1 MENPKK
7 RKWTF
12 YLLLFA
18 IYAVVNFV
26 VSLFVDKHDL
36 RYAIIDSLLGGVIFV
51 GLWWLI
57 ERPRKTD
64 KK

>member
-18 IYAVVNFV
+18 IYAVVDFV
-26 VSLFVDKHDL
+26 VSLFIDKHDL
-36 RYAIIDSLLGGVIFV
+36 RYAIIDSLVGGVIFV

-57 ERPRKTD
+57 ERPLEK
-64 KK
+64 

>member
-26 VSLFVDKHDL
+26 VSLFIDKHDL
-36 RYAIIDSLLGGVIFV
+36 RYAIIDSLVGGVIFV

-57 ERPRKTD
+57 ERPRKND

>member
-26 VSLFVDKHDL
+26 VILIIDKHDL
-36 RYAIIDSLLGGVIFV
+36 RYAIIDSIVGGVIFV
-51 GLWWLI
+51 GIWWLI
-57 ERPRKTD
+57 ERPHKD
-64 KK
+64 GKE

>member
-1 MENPKK
+1 MEKPKK

-26 VSLFVDKHDL
+26 VILIIDKHDL
-36 RYAIIDSLLGGVIFV
+36 RYAIIDSIVGGVIFV
-51 GLWWLI
+51 GIWWLI
-57 ERPRKTD
+57 ERPRKD
-64 KK
+64 GKE